1 MDKFVTS
8 KLVDTLHPVIATV
21 LVTSSPH
28 RVLVHPSVP
37 GKGVFKRKEERTTME
52 NAWKKNE
59 RKETQR
65 VAWQQESEA
74 LSAGKIPLVSSYF
87 IDLF

>member
-1 MDKFVTS
+1 
-8 KLVDTLHPVIATV
+8 
-21 LVTSSPH
+21 
-28 RVLVHPSVP
+28 
-37 GKGVFKRKEERTTME
+37 ME